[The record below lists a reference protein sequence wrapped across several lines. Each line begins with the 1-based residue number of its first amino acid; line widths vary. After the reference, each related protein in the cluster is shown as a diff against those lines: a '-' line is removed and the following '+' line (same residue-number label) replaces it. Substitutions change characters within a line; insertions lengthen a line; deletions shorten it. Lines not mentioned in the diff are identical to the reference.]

1 MTRHTWKRKIKRACT
16 EAGTYKQSFDITIET
31 LARILERRDNA
42 RAAFEEHGKQLFTTH
57 TNKAGQENEIKHPAV
72 ALENEMNRD
81 ALTYLRDL
89 GLTPAGFKRLNEG
102 ALNETKKETSLEA
115 ALQKLGG
122 S

>member
-1 MTRHTWKRKIKRACT
+1 M
-16 EAGTYKQSFDITIET
+16 EAGTYKPCFDMTIDM

-42 RAAFEEHGKQLFTTH
+42 REAFKELGEQLIVKH
-57 TNKAGQENEIKHPAV
+57 TNKAGQTNEVKSPAV

-89 GLTPAGFKRLNEG
+89 GLTPAGFKRLSEG
-102 ALNETKKETSLEA
+102 ALSEGKETGLEE
-115 ALQKLGG
+115 ALRKLGG